1 MRRRFCVL
9 SLLFVLCLFAVSATC
24 ADEGLVQEL
33 SSDKLFFD
41 NFDEGIRPE
50 WTAVEGKWRMVN
62 GALQP
67 VEGAAPRVELDA
79 LDFGDG
85 IIEFKTGNI
94 DTVWGKRNELQIG
107 VKRQDGSEAGYWFK
121 YYDEKLVCYLMTESG
136 ETLEFYQEQVKLLK
150 SYEYNIRIEIKKDI
164 IKMLVNGEQ
173 VCVFSDDAFNRGF
186 ISIVMKPSDADNPYP
201 WIDDFTIYE

>member
-67 VEGAAPRVELDA
+67 VEGAAPQVELDA

-94 DTVWGKRNELQIG
+94 DSLDR
-107 VKRQDGSEAGYWFK
+107 
-121 YYDEKLVCYLMTESG
+121 
-136 ETLEFYQEQVKLLK
+136 K
-150 SYEYNIRIEIKKDI
+150 SVGRER
-164 IKMLVNGEQ
+164 V
-173 VCVFSDDAFNRGF
+173 
-186 ISIVMKPSDADNPYP
+186 
-201 WIDDFTIYE
+201 